1 MLHSRIFLEDP
12 GYREEHF
19 TTCEGDRCAKLSLTI
34 VSFPIQVSSHA
45 GEPRL
50 CA

>member
-19 TTCEGDRCAKLSLTI
+19 TSCEGDRCAKASPLDSLS
-34 VSFPIQVSSHA
+34 VQP
-45 GEPRL
+45 
-50 CA
+50 

>member
-19 TTCEGDRCAKLSLTI
+19 TTCEDDRCTNPLTHASI
-34 VSFPIQVSSHA
+34 VVMAPSC
-45 GEPRL
+45 R
-50 CA
+50 